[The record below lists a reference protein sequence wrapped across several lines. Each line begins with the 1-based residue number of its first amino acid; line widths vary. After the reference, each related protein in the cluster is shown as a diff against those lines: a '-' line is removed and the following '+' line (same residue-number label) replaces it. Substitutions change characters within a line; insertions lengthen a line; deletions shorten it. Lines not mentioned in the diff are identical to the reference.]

1 MPWAHLAVREALVL
15 PLLLI
20 GVAAG
25 GGFRSGVTDGAWRF
39 LPPTPM
45 ALVLGVL
52 LVGVLVRTG
61 VLAPWTLIGP
71 HRHGLANANG
81 AMLLATLLLASSQ
94 VFTALSPESGLL
106 QVLASVF
113 FLLLLINTL
122 AAQPTRAR
130 AMQSL
135 GVVLLSAFVLKYVV
149 LDALYAPEG
158 SLARKVVTTLLEG
171 VSLGALGY
179 TSHGAAT
186 AYVAFLVVLLYL
198 FALVLLPGDDEGIG
212 PVLRTGRD
220 GRLGEPALPRGEPAL
235 PRAEPARPRG
245 EPSLPGETSLPA
257 LTPPGARASGAPGA
271 RPDPAD
277 H

>member
-1 MPWAHLAVREALVL
+1 MTMPWAQLAVREALVL

-61 VLAPWTLIGP
+61 VLAPWTLVGP

-113 FLLLLINTL
+113 FLLLLVNTL

-135 GVVLLSAFVLKYVV
+135 GVVLLSAFVLKYVI

-198 FALVLLPGDDEGIG
+198 FALVLLPGDDDDRVG

-220 GRLGEPALPRGEPAL
+220 GRLGEPAL

-257 LTPPGARASGAPGA
+257 LTGARASGAPAA

>member
-1 MPWAHLAVREALVL
+1 MVTAGASAKPSCCRC
-15 PLLLI
+15 LLLV
-20 GVAAG
+20 VAAG
-25 GGFRSGVTDGAWRF
+25 GGFRSGATDGAWRF

-45 ALVLGVL
+45 ALVLGLL

-61 VLAPWTLIGP
+61 VLAPWALLGP
-71 HRHGLANANG
+71 QRSGLANANG
-81 AMLLATLLLASSQ
+81 AMLLATLLLASAQ

-106 QVLASVF
+106 QVLASIF

-158 SLARKVVTTLLEG
+158 SLARKVVTTLIEG

-179 TSHGAAT
+179 TAHGTAT
-186 AYVAFLVVLLYL
+186 AYVAFVVVLVYL
-198 FALVLLPGDDEGIG
+198 FALVLLPGDETTVDAH
-212 PVLRTGRD
+212 RSAR
-220 GRLGEPALPRGEPAL
+220 RLGVRPTTTPAPATA
-235 PRAEPARPRG
+235 PRASDAR
-245 EPSLPGETSLPA
+245 L
-257 LTPPGARASGAPGA
+257 A
-271 RPDPAD
+271 RPDPD
-277 H
+277 DR

>member
-1 MPWAHLAVREALVL
+1 MTMPWSRLAVREALVL

-25 GGFRSGVTDGAWRF
+25 GGFRSGITDGAWRF

-45 ALVLGVL
+45 VLVLGLL

-61 VLAPWTLIGP
+61 VLAPWVLLGP
-71 HRHGLANANG
+71 HRSGLANANG
-81 AMLLATLLLASSQ
+81 AMLLLTLLQASAQ

-106 QVLASVF
+106 QVLASIF
-113 FLLLLINTL
+113 FLLLLLNTL
-122 AAQPTRAR
+122 AAQPARAR

-158 SLARKVVTTLLEG
+158 SLARRIVTTLLEG

-179 TSHGAAT
+179 TPHGPAT
-186 AYVAFLVVLLYL
+186 AYVAFVVVLAYL
-198 FALVLLPGDDEGIG
+198 FALVLLPGGESG
-212 PVLRTGRD
+212 PHERVAA
-220 GRLGEPALPRGEPAL
+220 LGERALPPAGVT
-235 PRAEPARPRG
+235 AAATDAR
-245 EPSLPGETSLPA
+245 L
-257 LTPPGARASGAPGA
+257 A
-271 RPDPAD
+271 RPDPD
-277 H
+277 DR